1 MGDEWNR
8 RDLLRLAGSSLAA
21 LAVPATDGLLAAAD
35 RPAGR
40 VTGHPEG
47 AQAGMEV
54 LAAGGNAVDAAV
66 TAALVASVV
75 AVQMCGPGGYGGH
88 MVIARPGGKRV
99 VAIDFNST
107 APRAARPDMFPLQA
121 NGQVRGRVNELGW
134 LAAGVPGTPAGMQL
148 ALDRH

>member
-8 RDLLRLAGSSLAA
+8 RDLLRLAGSGLAA
-21 LAVPATDGLLAAAD
+21 LAIPETDGLGAAD
-35 RPAGR
+35 RTPGR

-47 AQAGMEV
+47 AAAGMEV

-88 MVIARPGGKRV
+88 LIIARPGGKRV
-99 VAIDFNST
+99 VAIDFNS
-107 APRAARPDMFPLQA
+107 
-121 NGQVRGRVNELGW
+121 
-134 LAAGVPGTPAGMQL
+134 
-148 ALDRH
+148 